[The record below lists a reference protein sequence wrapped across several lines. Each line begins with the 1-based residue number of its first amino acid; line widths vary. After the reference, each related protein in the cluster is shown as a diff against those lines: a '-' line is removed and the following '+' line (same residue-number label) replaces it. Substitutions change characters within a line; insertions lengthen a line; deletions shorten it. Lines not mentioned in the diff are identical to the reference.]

1 MMIDTLVG
9 NKDLVINALVG
20 NIEVVVCTDL
30 FVQGP
35 HCLISVIYCKL
46 VSSVSIW
53 LSATMV
59 VDCHQ
64 FVVLRWGCLALQLC

>member
-9 NKDLVINALVG
+9 INDLVINTLVG
-20 NIEVVVCTDL
+20 NIEVVVCTDF

-35 HCLISVIYCKL
+35 HCLISLIFCKL
-46 VSSVSIW
+46 VSSISIW

-59 VDCHQ
+59 AECH
-64 FVVLRWGCLALQLC
+64 